1 MGEELRTL
9 STPLEA
15 LRDRIASREA
25 KVGVIGL
32 GAVGFA
38 VARAAHAAGHPVL
51 GHDIDEGLIARLQ
64 KAHIFADLRRP
75 DVLRVAPAPLGLAG
89 RA

>member
-15 LRDRIASREA
+15 LRDRIASGEA

-38 VARAAHAAGHPVL
+38 VARAAHAAGHPVI
-51 GHDIDEGLIARLQ
+51 GPAIAEGLLAR
-64 KAHIFADLRRP
+64 AVAGADNLRLDLPTGKVQYRGGE
-75 DVLRVAPAPLGLAG
+75 AAWPA
-89 RA
+89 